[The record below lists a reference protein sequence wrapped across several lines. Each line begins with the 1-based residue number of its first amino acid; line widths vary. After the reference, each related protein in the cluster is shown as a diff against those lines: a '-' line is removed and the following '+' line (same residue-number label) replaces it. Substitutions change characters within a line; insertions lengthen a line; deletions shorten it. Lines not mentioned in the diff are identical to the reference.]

1 MNRRV
6 EQMMIEDNPARC
18 AGHRGQVFDDGPRP
32 TGTRHRNGHVSPGF
46 ASRADR
52 LPGSRA

>member
-6 EQMMIEDNPARC
+6 EPVVIEDTRARC
-18 AGHRGQVFDDGPRP
+18 AGQRGQVFDDGPQP
-32 TGTRHRNGHVSPGF
+32 TGTRDHRDRVWLKF
-46 ASRADR
+46 ASRADE